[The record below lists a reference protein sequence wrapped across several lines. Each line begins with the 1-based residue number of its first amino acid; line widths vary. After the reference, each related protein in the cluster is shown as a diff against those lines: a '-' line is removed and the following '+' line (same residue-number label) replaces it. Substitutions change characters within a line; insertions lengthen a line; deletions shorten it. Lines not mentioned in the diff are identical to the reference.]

1 MGFDNCKK
9 LGFGCMRFPKIGEEI
24 DIEQVKKMV
33 DIFLDAGF
41 TYFDTAHVYHSGK
54 SETTL
59 RECLTSRYPRERFM
73 LTTKLST
80 WNFNTEEDII
90 PLFEEQLRDTGV
102 EYFDYYLM
110 HAQDREYY
118 EKYKSCHAYEIAQ
131 RLKDEGKIKH
141 IGISFH
147 DDAETL
153 RRILSEQPAVEA
165 VQIQFNYVDY
175 LNPDVDGKGV
185 YRVCREFGK
194 DIIIMEPVKGGYLAN
209 LPDEAKAI
217 FANVG
222 KGSSASYAVR
232 YAAGFEGVKMVLSGM
247 SDIAQVTDNVMTM
260 RDFKPLDD
268 AEVRAVEQVRD
279 LLLSM
284 NRIECTA
291 CRYCT
296 DGCPACIPIPDI
308 FALYN
313 SKTCYRNWGT
323 EHEYDKL
330 TEKGGKA
337 ADCIR
342 CGQCEASCPQH
353 LPIIELLGRA
363 SEAYDNREKK

>member
-1 MGFDNCKK
+1 MELNECKK
-9 LGFGCMRFPKIGEEI
+9 LGFGCMRFPKLGEEI
-24 DIEQVKKMV
+24 DIEQVKRMF
-33 DIFLDAGF
+33 DIFMEAGF

-54 SETTL
+54 SEL
-59 RECLTSRYPRERFM
+59 VVRECLTERYPREKFM

-80 WNFNTEEDII
+80 WNFQKEEDII
-90 PLFEEQLRDTGV
+90 PLFNEQLRDTGV

-110 HAQDREYY
+110 HAQDREEY
-118 EKYKSCHAYEIAQ
+118 EKYKKCRAYEIASE
-131 RLKDEGKIKH
+131 LKEQGKIKH

-147 DDAETL
+147 DSAEVL
-153 RRILSEQPAVEA
+153 RKILTEQPTIEA

-175 LNPDVDGKGV
+175 LNPEVDGKGV

-209 LPDEAKAI
+209 LPDEAKETLAV
-217 FANVG
+217 AG
-222 KGSSASYAVR
+222 EGSPASYAVR

-247 SDIAQVTDNVMTM
+247 SDIAQVEDNVATM
-260 RDFKPLDD
+260 KDFQPLS
-268 AEVRAVEQVRD
+268 EEEQAVIEKTRD
-279 LLLSM
+279 LLIGM

-296 DGCPACIPIPDI
+296 DGCPMNISIPDI

-313 SKTCYRNWGT
+313 SKTCYKNWGT
-323 EHEYDKL
+323 EGEYDKL

-337 ADCIR
+337 CECIE
-342 CGQCEASCPQH
+342 CGQCESACPQH
-353 LPIIELLGRA
+353 LPVIELLKKV
-363 SEAYDNREKK
+363 SEKYDNRDKK